1 MKSYYNRS
9 KSLVAG
15 LIFGIC
21 LLSFPTTAQQGGPRS
36 KTISDDDFVKL
47 HEQIREL
54 KNPTFRAFL
63 RIRLLSWESAS
74 SGSARRQ
81 AAMEVAAQ
89 GVTDLC
95 EHQDEVWPPTALWLY
110 GSFVKQ
116 IKTLQSPDDTA
127 SDICTFKAESKSNP
141 ARDFSSGIRM
151 LSNPETSA
159 AGIDLAK
166 AAILSGQV
174 SAATM
179 LGQLITLLK
188 ANSPQFPELLNTV
201 LVLEEKQPG
210 TLTLRLMP
218 FFSAMFLDPSVSTD
232 VQTRFLS
239 AAVRSTQLSAEE
251 LANPVTRTSVIEL
264 LNSIINPAQQ
274 LAPALYPEIASRLS
288 SLSRNALNRNE
299 MRLAAE
305 ERIQKATDPLEQLL
319 TEANSAS
326 DEQLKK
332 YFFLR
337 AARGAKEQGQWT
349 KAVDLATKVANDN
362 ELNDLLSEIVPL
374 ATKKKAPDDAAYAI
388 SKMTKPLAKTKALR
402 LLGDHYGEN
411 QDKVKSKDAF
421 AQAGKNLESVDND
434 IEKVR
439 TFLSLAESVLKYEPA
454 DAYEVFRA
462 SVKAINTLPSP
473 QKDDEK
479 MFYVTLLPV
488 ADDLI
493 RSFGLLATRENQT
506 ATSLATEIK
515 LPELRLSALSG
526 AYSSRK

>member
-1 MKSYYNRS
+1 MQSYYNRS

-15 LIFGIC
+15 FIFGIC
-21 LLSFPTTAQQGGPRS
+21 FLSFSTAAQQDGPQS
-36 KTISDDDFVKL
+36 TISDEDFIKL
-47 HEQIREL
+47 HQQIREL
-54 KNPTFRAFL
+54 KNPTFRAYL
-63 RIRLLSWESAS
+63 RIRLLSREPAS

-127 SDICTFKAESKSNP
+127 AEICSFKTEQKSNP

-179 LGQLITLLK
+179 LGQLITLQK
-188 ANSPQFPELLNTV
+188 ANSPQLPELRNTV
-201 LVLEEKQPG
+201 LALEEKQPG

-218 FFSAMFLDPSVSTD
+218 FFSATFLEPSVATD

-239 AAVRSTQLSAEE
+239 AAVRATRLSAEE
-251 LANPVTRTSVIEL
+251 LANPVTRSSATEL

-274 LAPALYPEIASRLS
+274 LIPALYPEIASRLS

-299 MRLAAE
+299 MRLAAD

-332 YFFLR
+332 YFFSR
-337 AARGAKEQGQWT
+337 AARRAKEQGQLS
-349 KAVDLATKVANDN
+349 KAVDLIMKVANDS
-362 ELNDLLSEIVPL
+362 ELNDFLSEIVSL
-374 ATKKKAPDDAAYAI
+374 ATKKKSSDDAAYAI
-388 SKMTKPLAKTKALR
+388 SKMTKPLAKAKALL
-402 LLGDHYGEN
+402 LLGDYSGEI
-411 QDKVKSKDAF
+411 QDEVKSKDAF
-421 AQAGKNLESVDND
+421 TQAGKNLDSVDNS

-462 SVKAINTLPSP
+462 SVKAINTLPP
-473 QKDDEK
+473 AQKDDEK
-479 MFYVTLLPV
+479 MYYVTLLPV

-493 RSFGLLATRENQT
+493 RSFRLLATRENQT
-506 ATSLATEIK
+506 ATSFAAEIK
-515 LPELRLSALSG
+515 LPELRVAALSG
-526 AYSSRK
+526 VYSSRQ